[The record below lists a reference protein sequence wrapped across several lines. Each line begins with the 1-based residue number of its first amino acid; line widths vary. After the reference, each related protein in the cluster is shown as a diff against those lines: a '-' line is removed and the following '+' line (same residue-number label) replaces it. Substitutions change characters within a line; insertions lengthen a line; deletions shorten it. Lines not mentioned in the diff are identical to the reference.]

1 MIFNRKLQI
10 FVETSP
16 HCAAAI
22 NMTLAATI
30 FCGDCSFVTK
40 MKARNIEIEAIGR
53 NFGITNVG
61 KVGLS

>member
-1 MIFNRKLQI
+1 M
-10 FVETSP
+10 VETSP

-40 MKARNIEIEAIGR
+40 KKARNIEIEAIGR